1 MPLQLPVFHHIPS
14 TVCCFSFEYCSYV
27 PLPSP
32 LQLLGYIHQQKNQKG
47 VSEMILR
54 LYNPFL
60 WRALKVANPH
70 VRANAASLL
79 FDAFPL
85 QEPSS
90 TREEIDLGMQKQ
102 FDAMMVWYTHLL
114 YQWTSIVCAL
124 HVLYSYAYTQALN
137 G

>member
-1 MPLQLPVFHHIPS
+1 MDHVLISL
-14 TVCCFSFEYCSYV
+14 FEYYILSAALIS
-27 PLPSP
+27 PLT

-85 QEPSS
+85 QEPNS

-102 FDAMMVWYTHLL
+102 FDAMMV
-114 YQWTSIVCAL
+114 
-124 HVLYSYAYTQALN
+124 
-137 G
+137 

>member
-1 MPLQLPVFHHIPS
+1 MTAGDYLLVVARWSWQLKPDPVYTQCPCNYQYFTTSHRPCVVSPL
-14 TVCCFSFEYCSYV
+14 EYCSYV

-32 LQLLGYIHQQKNQKG
+32 FQLLGYIHQQKNQKG

-102 FDAMMVWYTHLL
+102 FDAMMV
-114 YQWTSIVCAL
+114 
-124 HVLYSYAYTQALN
+124 
-137 G
+137 

>member
-1 MPLQLPVFHHIPS
+1 
-14 TVCCFSFEYCSYV
+14 
-27 PLPSP
+27 
-32 LQLLGYIHQQKNQKG
+32 
-47 VSEMILR
+47 MILR

-102 FDAMMVWYTHLL
+102 FDAMMVRYTPLL

-124 HVLYSYAYTQALN
+124 HVVNVWYIMYAMFASLLC
-137 G
+137 

>member
-1 MPLQLPVFHHIPS
+1 MPL
-14 TVCCFSFEYCSYV
+14 TVCFFSFEYCTLHV
-27 PLPSP
+27 HLPLPSL

-102 FDAMMVWYTHLL
+102 FDAMMVRYTHLL
-114 YQWTSIVCAL
+114 YQ
-124 HVLYSYAYTQALN
+124 
-137 G
+137 